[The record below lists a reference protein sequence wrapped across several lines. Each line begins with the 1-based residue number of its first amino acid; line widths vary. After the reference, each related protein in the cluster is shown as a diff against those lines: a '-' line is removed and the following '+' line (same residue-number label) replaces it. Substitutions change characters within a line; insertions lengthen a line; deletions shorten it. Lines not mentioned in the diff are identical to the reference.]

1 MGTMPKTVPASHLAL
16 GQGGE
21 VPGMV
26 SQEPGACLL
35 LLRAPGSE
43 PAPQHCPFICC
54 HFLAGQWL
62 VHHLAMMK
70 KPDQAG
76 GQCVAGFS
84 STHPGLVGYSATTVP
99 LVSAEKGPNPEL
111 AAYEGR

>member
-16 GQGGE
+16 GQGGD

-35 LLRAPGSE
+35 LLTAPGSE

-54 HFLAGQWL
+54 HFLAGQW
-62 VHHLAMMK
+62 VIHHLAMLK

-76 GQCVAGFS
+76 GQRVAGFS
-84 STHPGLVGYSATTVP
+84 TIHPGWWNIQPLWSLPAT
-99 LVSAEKGPNPEL
+99 
-111 AAYEGR
+111 